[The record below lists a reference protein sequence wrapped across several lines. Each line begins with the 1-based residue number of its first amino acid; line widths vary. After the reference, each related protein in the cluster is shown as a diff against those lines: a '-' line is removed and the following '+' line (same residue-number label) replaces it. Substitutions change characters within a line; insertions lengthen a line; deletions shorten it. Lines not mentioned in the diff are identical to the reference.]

1 MNMKKEHTWECVV
14 DVCVC
19 VCVCMELLFS
29 AGVMLMWND
38 VYRENIFIT
47 ICFFIF
53 CEYYLSAS
61 ARATRD

>member
-1 MNMKKEHTWECVV
+1 MGVCRR
-14 DVCVC
+14 CVC